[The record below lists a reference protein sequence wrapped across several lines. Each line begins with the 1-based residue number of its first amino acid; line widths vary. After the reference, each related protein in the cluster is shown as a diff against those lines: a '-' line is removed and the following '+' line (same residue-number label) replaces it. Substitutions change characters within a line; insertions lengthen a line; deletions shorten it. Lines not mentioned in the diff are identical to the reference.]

1 MQSEPSLAGA
11 GPVGV
16 LSPHLDDA
24 ALSCGQLLI
33 NRPGSHVVTAFS
45 DGPVVK
51 KVPSWE
57 TASGMF
63 KPGDDLMEV
72 RRREDVEAL
81 AFAQAHAHHLGFWD
95 LQFRPPLSVPL
106 GRLRPAARTA
116 RKEAEKS
123 RLVSEVATRLQ
134 PLIETLG
141 VTTWLVPL
149 GLRHFDHQITAAA
162 GARLAAHMTERTW
175 VVYAELPHSMRLP
188 EDIEAALDNLVAQ
201 GFSVEPLVVGDTPV
215 VPRKRELL
223 GYYRSQLTPL
233 GAAVERAATG
243 PEKYFTLSRLP

>member
-1 MQSEPSLAGA
+1 M
-11 GPVGV
+11 
-16 LSPHLDDA
+16 
-24 ALSCGQLLI
+24 
-33 NRPGSHVVTAFS
+33 
-45 DGPVVK
+45 
-51 KVPSWE
+51 
-57 TASGMF
+57 
-63 KPGDDLMEV
+63 
-72 RRREDVEAL
+72 
-81 AFAQAHAHHLGFWD
+81 
-95 LQFRPPLSVPL
+95 
-106 GRLRPAARTA
+106 
-116 RKEAEKS
+116 
-123 RLVSEVATRLQ
+123 
-134 PLIETLG
+134 
-141 VTTWLVPL
+141 PL

-243 PEKYFTLSRLP
+243 PEKYFTLSRP